1 MTANQSTK
9 GLMNA
14 GIGLAAAIIV
24 VRIALE
30 QFGAPG
36 VVNNV
41 FGVAWL
47 YFVMPVL
54 FAIRIAG
61 SGASRPIRALFMDL
75 LAFALY
81 TRLMVLVTYVAAY
94 YFRWQAPR
102 FSISQGGNVG
112 EGVSPLQGLVVI
124 PLRNAAVWIV
134 FVVIIGMIIGGITLR
149 LRRKPQPAA

>member
-14 GIGLAAAIIV
+14 GLGLAAAIIV
-24 VRIALE
+24 IRIALE

-36 VVNNV
+36 IVNNV

-47 YFVMPVL
+47 YFIMPAL
-54 FAIRIAG
+54 FAVRIVG
-61 SGASRPIRALFMDL
+61 SGNPRPVRGLFMDL
-75 LAFALY
+75 LLFGVY
-81 TRLMVLVTYVAAY
+81 TRLMVLVTYLAAY

-102 FSISQGGNVG
+102 FGQSQGGNVG
-112 EGVSPLQGLVVI
+112 EGISPLQGLLVI

-134 FVVIIGMIIGGITLR
+134 FVVIIGMIIGGITLK
-149 LRRKPQPAA
+149 LRKRPQPAA